1 MNNDKT
7 LNVSFGEAQ
16 EWYNSGNETLINLA
30 KKLWK
35 EEDLQK
41 PSFYDVKLIADI
53 SIPNFYEKVIKV
65 AELDRR
71 ACGYYVISSIKK
83 ELMKKYPE
91 IFEENDSCFYPYI
104 EVKALRGKA
113 LEVQGKGYALSPTDT
128 TDNILHNI
136 EYIAAPFGFPTEEMA
151 THVAK
156 WFALYIA
163 YIKYGDTKYAIT
175 TVKL

>member
-1 MNNDKT
+1 MNKSKT

-16 EWYNSGNETLINLA
+16 EWYNSDNETLINLA
-30 KKLWK
+30 KKLWN

-41 PSFYDVKLIADI
+41 PSFHDVKLLADI

-65 AELDRR
+65 AALDRR
-71 ACGYYVISSIKK
+71 ACGYYVISSVKK

-91 IFEENDSCFYPYI
+91 VFEENDCCFYPYI
-104 EVKALRGKA
+104 KIKVFKSGS
-113 LEVQGKGYALSPTDT
+113 LEVQGEGYALSPKAKDT
-128 TDNILHNI
+128 PLNSIDYVAT
-136 EYIAAPFGFPTEEMA
+136 PFGFPTEDMA
-151 THVAK
+151 IHVAK

-163 YIKYGDTKYAIT
+163 YIEYGDTKYTIT